1 MKSAMSTKKE
11 LLTPA
16 LTDEMVAS
24 AREMVG
30 MPIRIEQYNY
40 EASRDSIRH
49 YTWGLGDDNPLYSD
63 PAYAANSVWG
73 GIVAPPTFLYAI
85 FDTTVGPGLPDIQ
98 WVYSG
103 TDWVFE
109 EPIRRNDEIRAAARY
124 TGVEEVAGKRVA
136 RMLVQTG
143 EIVYTN
149 QKGQRMG
156 TAQAHTFRLPR
167 AGADGGLRLPPRP
180 EHRYTPEELDAIVDA
195 MLHEY
200 RRGSQTLYWEDV
212 KVGDVLPGTVR
223 GPLNQMDMTTYYG
236 GCVGSTGYKS
246 TKLRRIYADRA
257 RHTPELIPD
266 NYDASYYSAAVSPS
280 IGHQH
285 AAIATEEIGM
295 PGVYDNGHQRIGM
308 LATAVTNWM
317 GDDGVMRELSAR
329 LKQPVI
335 LGDTSYYG
343 GEVSAKR
350 LDAGRG
356 LVECLIR
363 GKNQLG
369 QVTVQ
374 GSALVELPRR

>member
-1 MKSAMSTKKE
+1 MNTKKE
-11 LLTPA
+11 LLTPT

-30 MPIRIEQYNY
+30 MPIRVEQYNY

-63 PAYAANSVWG
+63 PAYAANTVWG
-73 GIVAPPTFLYAI
+73 GIIAPPTFLYAI

-103 TDWVFE
+103 TDWVFG

-143 EIVYTN
+143 EVVYTN
-149 QKGQRMG
+149 QKGQRVG
-156 TAQAHTFRLPR
+156 TAQAHTFRIPR
-167 AGADGGLRLPPRP
+167 AAAQGGLRLPPRP
-180 EHRYTPEELDAIVDA
+180 EHRYTPEELNAIIDA

-200 RRGSQTLYWEDV
+200 RRGSQTLYWEDIN
-212 KVGDVLPGTVR
+212 VGDSLPGTVR

-236 GCVGSTGYKS
+236 GSVGSTGYKS

-257 RHTPELIPD
+257 RHAPELIPD
-266 NYDASYYSAAVSPS
+266 NYDPSYYSASVSPS

-285 AAIATEEIGM
+285 ATIATEEIGM

-317 GDDGVMRELSAR
+317 GDDGLMRKLSAR

-335 LGDTSYYG
+335 LGDTNYNG
-343 GEVSAKR
+343 GQVSGKR
-350 LDAGRG
+350 LDEGRG
-356 LVECLIR
+356 LVECEIW

-374 GSALVELPRR
+374 GSAVVELPRR